1 MSSSEI
7 GVLGRLQEKPSHA
20 FRSPWVV
27 SLQDDSHDVTAPT
40 ETSKDT
46 FQPEIEHTIN

>member
-20 FRSPWVV
+20 FRSPWVA
-27 SLQDDSHDVTAPT
+27 SLQDSHDVTAPM